1 MRRSRLSLALLAVG
15 TTVVGGSAAGMIS
28 AHAAGAPGS
37 NFGNV
42 NISVTATGI
51 RSPFYSHSGEDVEGQ
66 APYANAQ
73 LQSGGVGS
81 ALTSVFWPGGT
92 GGHGGDTLKL
102 LAGGCVPPNPANT
115 IPIPIPVPLPDL
127 PCLTHSPTL
136 PDSVYQ
142 SLNDSYKAEVQSSDS
157 KPTVTKTGPGIDMTA
172 TATQKETGA
181 TTTIAGAKL
190 PGVGDTFGTTTTTS
204 TITLT
209 GPNTAVIDALSVARD
224 IKLGGGALT
233 ISSVKSVAHAVTDG
247 KKATGDTSTV
257 VNGMKIGGVPV
268 TVDNTG
274 IHVQGQGQKLP
285 SLDALNKALKGAGF
299 SIFVADPTKKIHGAS
314 ADLFSGQL
322 VVMQSNS
329 QYTSNANDSA
339 TILTFGGAGLTADTN
354 RALQFK
360 LPPVAQP
367 PAAGTSP
374 SSAGATG
381 STPSLGVTSTPT
393 SPTTGTQQPSV
404 AAPLLAAAGTKL
416 PGGIPAVW
424 VVLALLGSG
433 LIAAGLKRLPDH
445 VLAETG
451 SACPLGGDT

>member
-1 MRRSRLSLALLAVG
+1 MNRSRISTACLAVG
-15 TTVVGGSAAGMIS
+15 VLTVGGSAAGVIS
-28 AHAAGAPGS
+28 AHAAGSPGS
-37 NFGNV
+37 NFGNI
-42 NISVTATGI
+42 NITVTSTGI

-66 APYANAQ
+66 APYAMAQ

-127 PCLTHSPTL
+127 PCLAHTPPL
-136 PDSVYQ
+136 PDQVYQ
-142 SLNDSYKAEVQSSDS
+142 SMNDSYKAEVQSSDS
-157 KPTVTKTGPGIDMTA
+157 KSTVSKTGPGIEMTA
-172 TATQKETGA
+172 TATQRETGS
-181 TTTIAGAKL
+181 TTTIAGSKL
-190 PGVGDTFGTTTTTS
+190 PGIGDTFGTTTTTS
-204 TITLT
+204 TIKLT

-247 KKATGDTSTV
+247 KKASGTASTV

-274 IHVQGQGQKLP
+274 IHVKGQGHALP
-285 SLDALNKALKGAGF
+285 SIDALNQALKGAGF
-299 SIFVADPTKKIHGAS
+299 KVFVADPTKKIQGAN

-322 VVMQSNS
+322 IIMQTNS
-329 QYTSNANDSA
+329 QYVSNANDSA
-339 TILTFGGAGLTADTN
+339 EILTFGGAGLNAVTN

-360 LPPVAQP
+360 LPPVAKTPAASTPGSTGNSAAP
-367 PAAGTSP
+367 PALSTSSVPSGT
-374 SSAGATG
+374 
-381 STPSLGVTSTPT
+381 
-393 SPTTGTQQPSV
+393 TTGTQQPTV
-404 AAPLLAAAGTKL
+404 ASPLLAAAGAKL
-416 PGGIPAVW
+416 PGGIAAGW

-433 LIAAGLKRLPDH
+433 LIAAGLKRLPDQ

-451 SACPLGGDT
+451 AACPLGSDT

>member
-1 MRRSRLSLALLAVG
+1 MNRSRTSFTFLTVGLLAL
-15 TTVVGGSAAGMIS
+15 GGSAAGMIA
-28 AHAAGAPGS
+28 AHAAAAPGS

-42 NISVTATGI
+42 NITVTATGI

-66 APYANAQ
+66 APYAQAQ

-115 IPIPIPVPLPDL
+115 VPIPIPVPLPDL
-127 PCLTHSPTL
+127 PCLAHTPPL
-136 PDSVYQ
+136 PDQVYQ

-157 KPTVTKTGPGIDMTA
+157 KPTVTKTAPGIDMTA
-172 TATQKETGA
+172 TASQKETGA

-204 TITLT
+204 TIKLT
-209 GPNTAVIDALSVARD
+209 GPNTAVVDALSVARD

-247 KKATGDTSTV
+247 KKATGAASTV

-268 TVDNTG
+268 TVDNSG
-274 IHVQGQGQKLP
+274 IHVQGQGHALP
-285 SLDALNKALKGAGF
+285 SIDALNKALKGAGF
-299 SIFVADPTKKIHGAS
+299 SVFVADPTKKIQGAN

-329 QYTSNANDSA
+329 QYTTNANDSA
-339 TILTFGGAGLTADTN
+339 TILTFGGAGLSATTN
-354 RALQFK
+354 RALQFHF
-360 LPPVAQP
+360 PPVAQQ
-367 PAAGTSP
+367 PAGSAP
-374 SSAGATG
+374 SSTGAAATP
-381 STPSLGVTSTPT
+381 PSLGSASTPT
-393 SPTTGTQQPSV
+393 GTTTGTQQPTV
-404 AAPLLAAAGTKL
+404 APPLLAAARNKL
-416 PGGIPAVW
+416 PGGIAAVW
-424 VVLALLGSG
+424 VVLALVGSG

-451 SACPLGGDT
+451 AACPLGSDT

>member
-1 MRRSRLSLALLAVG
+1 MKRSRISFALLTVGVLSL
-15 TTVVGGSAAGMIS
+15 GGSAAGVIS

-37 NFGNV
+37 NFGNI
-42 NISVTATGI
+42 NIAVTSTGI

-66 APYANAQ
+66 APYAEAQ

-102 LAGGCVPPNPANT
+102 LAGGCVPPNPTNT
-115 IPIPIPVPLPDL
+115 IPIPIPVPIPDL
-127 PCLTHSPTL
+127 PCLAHTPPL
-136 PDSVYQ
+136 PDQVYQ
-142 SLNDSYKAEVQSSDS
+142 SMNDSYKAEVQSSDS
-157 KPTVTKTGPGIDMTA
+157 KTTVTKSAPGVDMTA
-172 TATQKETGA
+172 TATQNETGS

-190 PGVGDTFGTTTTTS
+190 PGIGDTFGTTTTTS
-204 TITLT
+204 TIKLT
-209 GPNTAVIDALSVARD
+209 GPNTAVIDALAVARD

-247 KKATGDTSTV
+247 KKATGAAGTV

-268 TVDNTG
+268 TVDNSG
-274 IHVQGQGQKLP
+274 IHVQGQGHALP
-285 SLDALNKALKGAGF
+285 SIDALNKALKSSGF
-299 SIFVADPTKKIHGAS
+299 SIFVADPTKKIQGAN

-322 VVMQSNS
+322 VIMQSNS

-339 TILTFGGAGLTADTN
+339 EILTFGGAGLSATTN

-360 LPPVAQP
+360 LPPVAQQP
-367 PAAGTSP
+367 AASTPAAAAAAGTP
-374 SSAGATG
+374 
-381 STPSLGVTSTPT
+381 PSLGSTSTPT
-393 SPTTGTQQPSV
+393 GTTTGTQQPTV
-404 AAPLLAAAGTKL
+404 APPLLAAAQTKL
-416 PGGIPAVW
+416 PGGIAAGW
-424 VVLALLGSG
+424 VVMALVGSG

-451 SACPLGGDT
+451 AACPLGSDT